1 MMSARRLIDEARDHL
16 ERVRQRLLYPS
27 ADVLENAMAELEQ
40 AIGLLRQGEVILSN
54 STSNSTPNSTPNST
68 KMAESSGA
76 WESALQLRRELA
88 RVNSLAKHANTFYL
102 SKVRQWPGQDLSVSY
117 RANGAASL
125 PAERHSEKNLVL
137 HG

>member
-54 STSNSTPNSTPNST
+54 STSKST